1 MSLLSE
7 VQSMS
12 KTFFEEM
19 VTVSCEKLE
28 IKIKEEAEKG
38 NDSCYMAD
46 NNFHKN
52 VFTIRSGVKHERTEV
67 IDEVKKYFKD
77 EGFSVSAYTISWS
90 NEDEMEM
97 TND

>member
-28 IKIKEEAEKG
+28 
-38 NDSCYMAD
+38 
-46 NNFHKN
+46 KN
-52 VFTIRSGVKHERTEV
+52 
-67 IDEVKKYFKD
+67 
-77 EGFSVSAYTISWS
+77 
-90 NEDEMEM
+90 M
-97 TND
+97 T

>member
-28 IKIKEEAEKG
+28 IKIKEEAAKG
-38 NDSCYMAD
+38 NDSCYMYEKY
-46 NNFHKN
+46 FHPS
-52 VFTIRSGVKHERTEV
+52 VFTRRSGVKYERKEV
-67 IDEVKKYFKD
+67 IDEVKKCFQD
-77 EGFSVSAYTISWS
+77 EGFSVSGLMISWN
-90 NEDEMEM
+90 NEDQMEM